1 MRYYIGKIL
10 LVGGMQLATNGT
22 YVLRWG
28 TTYRQSSANTNTSLI
43 GPHLSKNIIRT
54 IRATGPQ
61 LPLSYP
67 FISNYKLDM
76 YNFNKTD
83 CSQVHQE
90 IITVSPPHMWYAQGK
105 THISPCHDHTY
116 GVMPKKKKNARDAN
130 KAQ

>member
-1 MRYYIGKIL
+1 MPLVAIL
-10 LVGGMQLATNGT
+10 YWQDLACGGMQLATTGT

-28 TTYRQSSANTNTSLI
+28 TTNRQSSANTNKSLI

-61 LPLSYP
+61 LTLPYP

-90 IITVSPPHMWYAQGK
+90 IITVSPLHVWYAQGK

-116 GVMPKKKKNARDAN
+116 GVMPKKKKCTRR
-130 KAQ
+130 Q